1 MLSRFLKEIC
11 ARFVDLLGYLVK
23 NEKTEDNIPKQ
34 NSSNKLKKDKL
45 YTQLVSI
52 LKDLVS
58 CYQEKMELENTP
70 AWIELITIDNLCE
83 LGYHFFQCVC
93 LLSLFDESLLET
105 SLFKFLD
112 LVLPTFPPF
121 HSIQEEDAEELTK
134 EQTQLRKY
142 IMELKIL
149 SKSIYTYCDTVSED
163 EAHSDQGMRTIQQYI
178 HLLKSTLKDMTATCS
193 SSEFS
198 IPKPVETEIR
208 PETKINQM
216 TSGSEEDTMFIYEGE
231 SERPIETTARPVMF
245 GAADVMAPPSVIAEI
260 HNQIFHRNSNE
271 RRELSDNLMRQSLS
285 GSLQRKTKKETQNQK
300 ADEEQEEEY
309 VYDYCA
315 VVERTEE
322 TEAYHREFDRS
333 IFLVYSVNSYDPFI
347 GLFAFSDCIL
357 NYIIKNY
364 QNTVLFEAYEN
375 VTYIDTQTI
384 LNRINSLR
392 YMKKLIRKGYFS
404 INGGVIRYR
413 NRYKNGSA
421 ICAVMQAIVNFTVL
435 GRSIEVIETAV
446 FGMSELTHRCRHY
459 RIPNVVQARR
469 KRAASPRLLTDRPP
483 KNGGGEGNGI
493 SNEGGA
499 TNEFSEGMRSED
511 LLHHITF
518 YPLPQIPFNNH
529 VSLSDYFTPDCPVS
543 NKHAQN
549 MIQILI
555 IKCTT

>member
-1 MLSRFLKEIC
+1 MLSSFLKEIC

-58 CYQEKMELENTP
+58 CYQEKVELENSP

-83 LGYHFFQCVC
+83 LGYHFFQCFE
-93 LLSLFDESLLET
+93 LFSLFDESLIET
-105 SLFKFLD
+105 SVVTFMD
-112 LVLPTFPPF
+112 LVLPVFPPF
-121 HSIQEEDAEELTK
+121 QSIQEEDAEELTK
-134 EQTQLRKY
+134 EQTQQRKFLT
-142 IMELKIL
+142 ELKNL
-149 SKSIYTYCDTVSED
+149 SDSIYTYCATVSED
-163 EAHSDQGMRTIQQYI
+163 EVHSDQGMRTIQQYI
-178 HLLKSTLKDMTATCS
+178 HLLKSTLKDMTAMCS

-198 IPKPVETEIR
+198 IPKTVETEIR

-231 SERPIETTARPVMF
+231 SERPIETTARPVMY
-245 GAADVMAPPSVIAEI
+245 GATDAMAPSSVIAEI

-285 GSLQRKTKKETQNQK
+285 GSLQRKTKKETKNQNE
-300 ADEEQEEEY
+300 DQEEEY

-421 ICAVMQAIVNFTVL
+421 ICAVMQAIVNFTIL

-446 FGMSELTHRCRHY
+446 FGMNELMNRCRYY

-483 KNGGGEGNGI
+483 KNGCGEGNGN
-493 SNEGGA
+493 SNEGGV
-499 TNEFSEGMRSED
+499 TNESSEGMRSED

-518 YPLPQIPFNNH
+518 
-529 VSLSDYFTPDCPVS
+529 SAASDS
-543 NKHAQN
+543 
-549 MIQILI
+549 IQQPRIL
-555 IKCTT
+555 K